1 MKKVLLLTLAALM
14 ISSVALADNVSMYS
28 DISGTSCLISA
39 AGFNSTAAVV
49 HKFSLGATYSRFK
62 VTLPAGS
69 VPFGFT
75 TCNAYPA
82 IGVWTS
88 DISVA
93 YGGCLTG
100 SWCVGTILAQL
111 TSGEVKVEAADGQS
125 GVLYTDCDFVEKVA
139 GSGSAWVAP
148 ATGPCPTPTA
158 QSTWGSVKALYR

>member
-69 VPFGFT
+69 VAVRFHDLQRVPRHRRVDLGHFGRLRRLLDGFLVRRHD
-75 TCNAYPA
+75 PR
-82 IGVWTS
+82 
-88 DISVA
+88 
-93 YGGCLTG
+93 
-100 SWCVGTILAQL
+100 
-111 TSGEVKVEAADGQS
+111 AA
-125 GVLYTDCDFVEKVA
+125 
-139 GSGSAWVAP
+139 
-148 ATGPCPTPTA
+148 
-158 QSTWGSVKALYR
+158 